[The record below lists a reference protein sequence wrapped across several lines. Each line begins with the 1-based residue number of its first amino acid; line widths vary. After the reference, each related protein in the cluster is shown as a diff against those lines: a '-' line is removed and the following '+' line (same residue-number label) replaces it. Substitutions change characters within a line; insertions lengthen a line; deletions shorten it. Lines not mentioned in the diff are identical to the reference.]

1 MKNPVIF
8 ASTCP
13 VCGQERLQHA
23 YTRRALT
30 RLIESSQIIDAYCV
44 ACDVVW
50 PVSAH
55 ERVVIADGTKRYASD
70 ASQQARAEDRAAM
83 R

>member
-1 MKNPVIF
+1 MKNPAIF

-13 VCGQERLQHA
+13 ACGQQRLQHA

-30 RLIESSQIIDAYCV
+30 RLLESSQIIDAYCV

-50 PVSAH
+50 PVSAR
-55 ERVVIADGTKRYASD
+55 ERVVIANATNHYASD
-70 ASQQARAEDRAAM
+70 ASQQARGQDRPAV